1 MTGPDPRHLLGGVA
15 PDILTPGERDALY
28 AAALKDQ
35 ALFDALGDEEALR
48 ELLADP
54 AVRARLR
61 RELAP
66 RVVPL
71 WRRPA
76 LLGVAASLLLA
87 GLATL
92 AVRQSRVEVPRL
104 APQAPPAT
112 DRKVEEAPAA
122 ASPAPAQPTP
132 RRAAPK
138 PEARPDVRPAAGSG
152 APAAAGAAPAPPVEE
167 VLRSEPSAAVEATA
181 DRAREKKAEAE
192 RRPPVTQ
199 DALEDLPRSGVTGA
213 LNLAPG
219 VAAAPAAKAAR
230 SSEVP
235 LRPTWTLEDLGPAG
249 LRVGVSWPAD
259 QHLVL
264 LRRTTAGVERL
275 QPASPE
281 VREGTRVR
289 ATFRCPADPRQTLD
303 LYLLPSAPA
312 RPEALPAEGPV
323 AGFRVRLHPAG
334 KKS

>member
-15 PDILTPGERDALY
+15 PDILTPGEREALY

-104 APQAPPAT
+104 APQPPPAAEPPR
-112 DRKVEEAPAA
+112 DADQAPAA
-122 ASPAPAQPTP
+122 APPALAQPAP

-138 PEARPDVRPAAGSG
+138 PVASP
-152 APAAAGAAPAPPVEE
+152 AAGAAPAPAVEE
-167 VLRSEPSAAVEATA
+167 VLRGEPSPAGEVTA

-192 RRPPVTQ
+192 RRQPVTQ
-199 DALEDLPRSGVTGA
+199 DVLEALPRSGVTGTQ
-213 LNLAPG
+213 NLAPG
-219 VAAAPAAKAAR
+219 VVVAPAPKAVR
-230 SSEVP
+230 SSEAP

-249 LRVGVSWPAD
+249 LQVEVSWPAD

-264 LRRTTAGVERL
+264 LRRTTSGVEAL
-275 QPASPE
+275 PPASPG
-281 VREGTRVR
+281 VREGTRLR
-289 ATFRCPADPRQTLD
+289 ATFRCPADPHQALD

-312 RPEALPAEGPV
+312 QPEALPAEGPV
-323 AGFRVRLHPAG
+323 AGFRARLHPAG

>member
-15 PDILTPGERDALY
+15 PDILTPGEREALY

-76 LLGVAASLLLA
+76 LLGVAASLLLV

-104 APQAPPAT
+104 APQAPPAAEPPQ
-112 DRKVEEAPAA
+112 DVEQAPAA
-122 ASPAPAQPTP
+122 APPAPALPAP

-138 PEARPDVRPAAGSG
+138 PEASP
-152 APAAAGAAPAPPVEE
+152 AAGAAPAPAAEE
-167 VLRSEPSAAVEATA
+167 VLRSEPAAAGEATA

-192 RRPPVTQ
+192 RRQPATQ
-199 DALEDLPRSGVTGA
+199 GVQGALPRSGDTGT

-219 VAAAPAAKAAR
+219 IAAAPPAKTARAA
-230 SSEVP
+230 EDP

-249 LRVGVSWPAD
+249 LRVEVSWPAD
-259 QHLVL
+259 HHLVL
-264 LRRTTAGVERL
+264 LRRTADGVEVLQPLTAGI
-275 QPASPE
+275 
-281 VREGTRVR
+281 REGARLR
-289 ATFRCPADPRQTLD
+289 ATFRCPADPQQALD
-303 LYLLPSAPA
+303 LYFLPTAPA

-323 AGFRVRLHPAG
+323 AGYRARLHPAG

>member
-15 PDILTPGERDALY
+15 PDILTPEEREALY

-66 RVVPL
+66 HVVPL

-104 APQAPPAT
+104 APQAPPAAEPPR
-112 DRKVEEAPAA
+112 DAEQAPAA
-122 ASPAPAQPTP
+122 APPAPAQPAP

-138 PEARPDVRPAAGSG
+138 PEASP
-152 APAAAGAAPAPPVEE
+152 AAGAAPAPAVEE
-167 VLRSEPSAAVEATA
+167 VLRSEPSAAVEAPA
-181 DRAREKKAEAE
+181 GRAQEKKTEAE
-192 RRPPVTQ
+192 RRQPVTQ
-199 DALEDLPRSGVTGA
+199 DVPEALPRSGVTGA

-219 VAAAPAAKAAR
+219 VVAAPAPKAVRAT
-230 SSEVP
+230 EAP

-249 LRVGVSWPAD
+249 LRVEVSWPAD

-264 LRRTTAGVERL
+264 LRRTTAGVEVL
-275 QPASPE
+275 QPASPG
-281 VREGTRVR
+281 VREGTRLR
-289 ATFRCPADPRQTLD
+289 ATFRCPADPQQALD

-323 AGFRVRLHPAG
+323 AGFRARLHPAG